1 MISRPIMALDRV
13 ATLVL
18 SLALL
23 TLGLLG
29 IWWWTGTG
37 PLPTKSSTTPVQD
50 VVATGWWPWASALL
64 GLLLVY
70 LGIRWLAAHLSR
82 STVTELQLRGSGK
95 QGTLIVTAG
104 KVTDAAAESFADTL
118 GVRSAK
124 GTMIRDRGQLVA
136 KITAVVEA
144 YADLPAIAKQA
155 DRVAA
160 EFAHVLG
167 RDDLRCRVELRV
179 ARRSKTP
186 ARVS

>member
-124 GTMIRDRGQLVA
+124 GT
-136 KITAVVEA
+136 ITAVVEA